1 MMLATKTAP
10 TLAEVAEIYRT
21 PVLELIFRAAEVHRR
36 HHDPS
41 QVQVCVLLSVKT
53 GGCPEDCGYCPQ
65 AARYHTAVG
74 AQPLLAVD
82 HVLEAARNAKEN
94 GATRFC
100 IGAAWREVRNNSQFD
115 QVLEM
120 VRGIK
125 SLEMEAC
132 CTLGMLNED
141 QARRLK
147 EAGLDAYNHN
157 LDSSAEFYDKIIT
170 TRTYEDRLRTLG
182 HVRDAG
188 ISVCCGGI
196 VGMGETEDDRIG
208 LLHTLANLPEP
219 PESVPVN
226 ALVAVEGTPLE
237 DRPKVDIWEMVRTI
251 ATARILMPES
261 MVRLSAGRVQMSES
275 DQALCF
281 LAGANSIFAG
291 DKLLTTPNPGVDR
304 DQELFDR
311 LGLTPRPLVTTQVI
325 SESQACSD

>member
-1 MMLATKTAP
+1 MPVTNPSLS
-10 TLAEVAEIYRT
+10 LAEVAEIYRT
-21 PVLELIFRAAEVHRR
+21 PVLDLIFRAAAVHRK

-41 QVQVCVLLSVKT
+41 HVQVCVLLSVKT

-65 AARYHTAVG
+65 AARYHTAVE
-74 AQPLLAVD
+74 AQPLMAVGD
-82 HVLEAARNAKEN
+82 VLTAARRAKDD

-100 IGAAWREVRNNSQFD
+100 IGAAWREVRDNAQFD

-125 SLEMEAC
+125 TLEMEAC
-132 CTLGMLNED
+132 CTLGMLSED
-141 QARRLK
+141 QAKRLK

-157 LDSSAEFYDKIIT
+157 LDSSQEFYDRIIS
-170 TRTYEDRLRTLG
+170 TRTYEDRLQTLG

-208 LLHTLANLPEP
+208 LLHTLATLPEP

-226 ALVAVEGTPLE
+226 ALVAVEGTPLA
-237 DRPKVDIWEMVRTI
+237 DRPRVDIWEMVRTI

-261 MVRLSAGRVQMSES
+261 MVRLSAGRVDMSET

-291 DKLLTTPNPGVDR
+291 DKLLTTPNPKVDR
-304 DQELFDR
+304 DRILFER
-311 LGLTPRPLVTTQVI
+311 LGLTPRPLEMTADQVH
-325 SESQACSD
+325 AG